1 MKNATEIKGDWAELK
16 GRLKQKFTALTDDD
30 VRLEEGRQD
39 DLYARLQKKLGKTKE
54 EIHQLIAAL

>member
-16 GRLKQKFTALTDDD
+16 DRLKQKFTALTDDD